1 MPMQEDRTSKEQ
13 FGEAELGE
21 AQSEDP
27 PADREMVEPDGSGR
41 GVEASDDREATED
54 VAGIPPRRDL
64 EAEEQAELAARDAAR
79 IGGDTGAEEV
89 PPEQRAPSEAG
100 GGEAEG
106 FELAEEQLEES
117 ASHGDTA
124 GDPLA
129 DRFPAEATDP
139 EAHTIHGEP
148 DQVDSTAT
156 GDETQGT
163 DEA

>member
-1 MPMQEDRTSKEQ
+1 MQDDRTSKEQ

-21 AQSEDP
+21 AQAEDP
-27 PADREMVEPDGSGR
+27 PADPEMVEP
-41 GVEASDDREATED
+41 EASARGAAATDDGESTED

-64 EAEEQAELAARDAAR
+64 EAEEEAELAARDAAE
-79 IGGDTGAEEV
+79 IGGATAAEDA
-89 PPEQRAPSEAG
+89 PPEQQAPSEAG

-106 FELAEEQLEES
+106 FELAEQQLEES

-124 GDPLA
+124 GDPLS
-129 DRFPAEATDP
+129 DRFPAEAEEP

-148 DQVDSTAT
+148 DEVDSTAT
-156 GDETQGT
+156 KEETQGT